1 MKLAS
6 LKSGRDGQ
14 LVVVSRDLSRAVAVT
29 DIAATMQQALD
40 DWADRLRGLESEQPL
55 FFHRLEDFGED
66 RRLKTEVEPGTPAQH
81 RSPRKHLP

>member
-1 MKLAS
+1 MAT
-6 LKSGRDGQ
+6 DF
-14 LVVVSRDLSRAVAVT
+14 RAIYDRVIEHHPGYNSPAGSPGY
-29 DIAATMQQALD
+29 QACLL
-40 DWADRLRGLESEQPL
+40 WADRLRGLESEQPL